1 MCTKIML
8 SLPWCFLYYTA
19 HGLCHTLWSKYFIQL
34 FLQLILIIFMVLLPK
49 GLNVHRLF
57 ICNKIMHILYW
68 VYLFPCSPCQSL
80 DSWVTSYPVGGST
93 KVAKWKNHEAEQ
105 KIGMYKNVI
114 QTRTSFLWSIFWP
127 NGKVYSLK

>member
-1 MCTKIML
+1 ML

-19 HGLCHTLWSKYFIQL
+19 HGLCHCHTLWSKYFIQL

-80 DSWVTSYPVGGST
+80 DSWVTSYPVGGNT

-105 KIGMYKNVI
+105 KNWNVQKCNSNKDFI
-114 QTRTSFLWSIFWP
+114 PVIYILTKYC
-127 NGKVYSLK
+127 KVYSLK